1 MRPRYLMRV
10 AKPGRPFTITFP
22 GFDVRIEARVKLGVY
37 DVMVPKQYSVYS
49 YPVKAGR
56 YSSILD
62 AVAVVY
68 RLILTQAYTG
78 DIASQISKDAER
90 VKWRDMP
97 KPFRIDDYDVITKV
111 IKLRGG
117 CRCQDPGAMPPC
129 FNCTEPITD
138 DELLEIGVI
147 DETDYYYLGGNPDES
162 EKAP

>member
-68 RLILTQAYTG
+68 RLILTRAYTG

-129 FNCTEPITD
+129 FNCTAPITD

-147 DETDYYYLGGNPDES
+147 DETDYYYLGGNLDES